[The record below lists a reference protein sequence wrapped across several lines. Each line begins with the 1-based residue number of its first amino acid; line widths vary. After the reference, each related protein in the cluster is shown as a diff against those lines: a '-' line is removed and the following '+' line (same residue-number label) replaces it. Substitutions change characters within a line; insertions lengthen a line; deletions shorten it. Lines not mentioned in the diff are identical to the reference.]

1 MHLAQL
7 NDEEG
12 RIAALKRYCVLDTG
26 PEQAFEKITG
36 LVKSVL
42 QVPICAVS
50 LIDKDRQWF
59 KAIQGLELRQTSRH
73 DAFCNH
79 TIRGR
84 DALIVQDAT
93 ADERFADNPM
103 VTGGPKIRS
112 YAGVPLETPD
122 GFNLGA
128 LCVIDYKR
136 RSFNDEQI
144 TLLKQFAELVV
155 QELEVRSAT
164 VRDQLTGVLTRQG
177 FTDAL
182 QNRLALSQE
191 SGEPCALVVIDIDNF
206 RAINDDRSRRLGDQV
221 LERVAVCLRES
232 LRASD
237 VIGRLGGDT
246 FAVIL
251 PATTAYEAMGCAE
264 RLRNRIAQLTFGG
277 PNFLTVTVSCGTA
290 ALQRGDSRE
299 LLLAEAQGAVFAA
312 KRAGRNQSINVE
324 KLR

>member
-1 MHLAQL
+1 VHTAQL

-12 RIAALKRYCVLDTG
+12 RIAALRRYCVLDTE
-26 PEQAFEKITG
+26 PEQAFEKITT

-42 QVPICAVS
+42 QVPICAVT

-59 KAIQGLELRQTSRH
+59 KAIQGIEIKQTSRQV
-73 DAFCNH
+73 AFCNH

-84 DALIVQDAT
+84 DALVVQDAT
-93 ADERFADNPM
+93 TDERFADNPL
-103 VTGGPKIRS
+103 VTGAPQIRS
-112 YAGVPLETPD
+112 YAGVPLVTPD

-128 LCVIDYKR
+128 LCVVDFKR
-136 RSFNDEQI
+136 RTFNEEQI

-155 QELEVRSAT
+155 RELEARSAS

-182 QNRLALSQE
+182 QNRLSIAQE
-191 SGEPCALVVIDIDNF
+191 NGEPCALAIVAIDNF

-221 LERVAVCLRES
+221 LERVAACLRGS
-232 LRASD
+232 LRTND

-251 PATTAYEAMGCAE
+251 PGTTAYEALGCAE
-264 RLRNRIAQLTFGG
+264 RLRTRIAQLTFGG
-277 PNFLTVTVSCGTA
+277 AHDLTVTVSCGTA
-290 ALQRGDSRE
+290 GLQRGDSRD

-312 KRAGRNQSINVE
+312 KRGGRNQSVNVE

>member
-1 MHLAQL
+1 MQNAQL

-12 RIAALKRYCVLDTG
+12 RIAALKRYCVLDTE

-59 KAIQGLELRQTSRH
+59 KAIQGLEMKQMSRH

-79 TIRGR
+79 TIQGR
-84 DALIVQDAT
+84 DVLIVPDAR
-93 ADERFADNPM
+93 ADARFADNPL
-103 VTGGPKIRS
+103 VKGTPNIRS

-128 LCVIDYKR
+128 LCVIDVKR
-136 RSFNDEQI
+136 RTFNEDQI
-144 TLLKQFAELVV
+144 ELLKQFAELVV
-155 QELEVRSAT
+155 RELEARSAS
-164 VRDQLTGVLTRQG
+164 VRDQTTGVLTRQG
-177 FTDAL
+177 FNDAL
-182 QNRLALSQE
+182 QKNLTLAQE
-191 SGEPCALVVIDIDNF
+191 NGEPCALVVVAIDNF
-206 RAINDDRSRRLGDQV
+206 RAINDDRSRRMGDQV
-221 LERVAVCLRES
+221 LERVASCLRGS
-232 LRASD
+232 LRTGD
-237 VIGRLGGDT
+237 VVGRLGGDT

-251 PATTAYEAMGCAE
+251 PATTSYEAMACAE
-264 RLRNRIAQLTFGG
+264 RLRTRVAQLTFGG
-277 PNFLTVTVSCGTA
+277 ANDLSVTVSCGTA

-299 LLLAEAQGAVFAA
+299 LFLAEAQGAVFAA
-312 KRAGRNQSINVE
+312 KRGGRNRSINVD